1 MLQTINLPGRW
12 VLDVNQETGYFR
24 LYHTNPDSGQQDL
37 YSIEPGVRRHESL
50 PEWQPL
56 VHEIA
61 REDGTIG
68 MVNPLVVKYNEQWY
82 IAVMRNERHVGT
94 RVEVARKSWSNPS
107 ELPLEQGVKVKTF
120 DLGRGD
126 SNTAR
131 IVGGD
136 GIQMNISVIT
146 GNGKLPD
153 LPGKLFWM
161 KFTTFAK
168 EHRDNM
174 GAAAVGKAFM
184 EGVIG

>member
-1 MLQTINLPGRW
+1 MLSTIALPGRW
-12 VLDVNQETGYFR
+12 ILEVNPETGYFK
-24 LYHTNPDSGQQDL
+24 LYHTNPETGVQDL
-37 YSIEPGVRRHESL
+37 YSIEPGEKRHESL
-50 PEWQPL
+50 PAWQPL

-61 REDGTIG
+61 KADGTIG
-68 MVNPLVVKYNEQWY
+68 LVNPLVVKYKGGWY
-82 IAVMRNERHVGT
+82 IAVSRNERHAGV

-107 ELPLEQGVKVKTF
+107 ELPLDPGVKVETF

-136 GIQMNISVIT
+136 GIQMNISVLT
-146 GNGKLPD
+146 GNGNLPE

-161 KFTTFAK
+161 KFYTFAK

-184 EGVIG
+184 EGIIS